1 MDQPT
6 ALTFF
11 YILYRKKIL
20 ESRIFS
26 TQIFDGFTRFGIS
39 EDDFTV
45 YTKCLSACDA
55 NFVVELAQLHNGW
68 KCKYSA
74 MEWKN

>member
-1 MDQPT
+1 MD
-6 ALTFF
+6 LHV
-11 YILYRKKIL
+11 L
-20 ESRIFS
+20 EYP
-26 TQIFDGFTRFGIS
+26 